1 MARAITSTSPAK
13 YEKTGTALLEVDG
26 RHVGEVMSIPESKLA
41 RKRWS
46 GMQFARVDL
55 VRSALKLLDDGE
67 LWIPGGGS
75 IGNIPLCRLDGLGQV
90 GPDVRRL
97 SDGFDRTTSVTAYP
111 LVEGHDTGKRK
122 SLTCSPDGYLSPLTM
137 PRGGQRPGYGERL
150 WQQSSRLLIGARFRL
165 NTARIV
171 AMLSET
177 AVLSRMWWPI
187 QAARVSF
194 EKSLGIW
201 LNSSFGL
208 LTLMAIRNTTQ
219 GSWVQLKKADLEAL
233 SVLDLRRLSPGA
245 ASRIIGPVRRD
256 GGGGVRAPAGD
267 GVLPGPAFIGRGC
280 VEDIGLAG
288 LG

>member
-1 MARAITSTSPAK
+1 MANCGFP
-13 YEKTGTALLEVDG
+13 V
-26 RHVGEVMSIPESKLA
+26 
-41 RKRWS
+41 
-46 GMQFARVDL
+46 
-55 VRSALKLLDDGE
+55 
-67 LWIPGGGS
+67 GGS

-97 SDGFDRTTSVTAYP
+97 SDGFDRTSSVTAYP
-111 LVEGHDTGKRK
+111 LVEGHDTGKRR

-194 EKSLGIW
+194 EKSLGVW
-201 LNSSFGL
+201 LNSSLGL

-219 GSWVQLKKADLEAL
+219 GSWVQLKKADLEAM
-233 SVLDLRRLSPGA
+233 SVLDLRRLSPAQRQG
-245 ASRIIGPVRRD
+245 SVGPVRRN
-256 GGGGVRAPAGD
+256 GGGGVRASAGVWPIVRRGAAWT
-267 GVLPGPAFIGRGC
+267 GVFPRYSACRTWVSYASC
-280 VEDIGLAG
+280 WRRSRWCLAG
-288 LG
+288 GCRGTVRRGFTLDRASGGPRLSSRLMPVGARMTNWADA